1 MTENGKE
8 AREALADD
16 AAPTLAILDWH
27 MPIEDGVEVCHWAR
41 TQPTYASST

>member
-1 MTENGKE
+1 MENGKE

-16 AAPTLAILDWH
+16 DAPSLAILDWY
-27 MPIEDGVEVCHWAR
+27 MPIEDGVEVCRWAR